1 MQRPPQWLPA
11 TGDGEVPAQPGCGG
25 RIIGSKVTGRA
36 PDASG
41 PGCAAAP
48 DLAYDQE
55 LAGSGRRTFPVSP
68 GAVRSLTVD
77 GVRALAA
84 LSERGILVPFDRDHA
99 LRHPDAAGWVL
110 GALDLREAR
119 SFDDHLQ
126 SCRECQAVV
135 AEFQVVAEA
144 LRCPDTA
151 AGPPPDLEAKTVA
164 AVQYAVLAASRP
176 PPGKRKASR
185 WWHVH

>member
-1 MQRPPQWLPA
+1 VNGIR
-11 TGDGEVPAQPGCGG
+11 VP
-25 RIIGSKVTGRA
+25 
-36 PDASG
+36 
-41 PGCAAAP
+41 
-48 DLAYDQE
+48 
-55 LAGSGRRTFPVSP
+55 
-68 GAVRSLTVD
+68 
-77 GVRALAA
+77 AA
-84 LSERGILVPFDRDHA
+84 LSERGILVPFDMDHA

-126 SCRECQAVV
+126 SCGECRVVV

-144 LRCPDTA
+144 LKDPATA

-164 AVQYAVLAASRP
+164 AVQYAVLAASRT

>member
-1 MQRPPQWLPA
+1 MNGIR
-11 TGDGEVPAQPGCGG
+11 V
-25 RIIGSKVTGRA
+25 
-36 PDASG
+36 
-41 PGCAAAP
+41 
-48 DLAYDQE
+48 
-55 LAGSGRRTFPVSP
+55 
-68 GAVRSLTVD
+68 
-77 GVRALAA
+77 LAA
-84 LSERGILVPFDRDHA
+84 LSERGSLVPFDMDHA

-119 SFDDHLQ
+119 SFDDHLR
-126 SCRECQAVV
+126 SCGECRVVV

-144 LRCPDTA
+144 LNDPATA